1 MSDPLAVSFEQ
12 AAENHLRDALAMTHA
27 QRWRWLEQAMD
38 LGFAVVR
45 SRARQ
50 GLPSL
55 DANGVALRVQEEAG
69 AGGVAA
75 DVERALVQVRE

>member
-1 MSDPLAVSFEQ
+1 MSDPLAASFDQ
-12 AAENHLRDALAMTHA
+12 AFENHLRDALAMTHA

-45 SRARQ
+45 LRARQ

-55 DANGVALRVQEEAG
+55 DAHGVPLGGQEDAG
-69 AGGVAA
+69 IGTEAA
-75 DVERALVQVRE
+75 DEERALVHARK